1 MSWENQRVFS
11 ASSLC
16 GKRKPEGIEEAVEEE
31 GGGRRGVPAP
41 SKGGRDRHLP
51 QTLLAPAVKTV
62 ERPRSKAKQEEAAAQ
77 RELVGLWLEGTAD
90 WAEQRYIYTRPV
102 SFRGDPQDIGISH
115 TPKEGLI

>member
-16 GKRKPEGIEEAVEEE
+16 GKRKPEGVEEAVEEE
-31 GGGRRGVPAP
+31 GGGRRGVPVP

-51 QTLLAPAVKTV
+51 QTLLAPAVKAM
-62 ERPRSKAKQEEAAAQ
+62 ERPRSKSKQEEAAAQ
-77 RELVGLWLEGTAD
+77 RELVGLWLEGTD
-90 WAEQRYIYTRPV
+90 IYIYIRPV

-115 TPKEGLI
+115 TQKEGLI